1 MATRSSHLET
11 SALFLVLSLAANAGD
26 PPISFDRDVR
36 PILSDNCFECHGPDT
51 NKRKAK
57 LRLDTEGGLFADRDG
72 VKVVTRGAPEESE
85 LFVRITETEADFR
98 MPPAEFRHSLDDAEI
113 GVIRRWIKEGAEF
126 ESHWAWRAPQ
136 RPATPDVQDS
146 SWPKSPIDS
155 FVLARLERE
164 SLSPSPNADART
176 LARRLSVDLTGL
188 PASPAT
194 VDALESGELTIDAL
208 TEELLA
214 SPHYGERMA
223 QHWLDLVRYA
233 DTVGYHG
240 DQEWNM
246 WPYRDYVIRSFN
258 ENKAFDQF
266 SIEQLGGDL
275 FEEPKMADKVAAG
288 YNRLNMV
295 TFEGGSQA
303 KEYLLKYAADRVRN
317 FSTVW
322 LGSTVGCAE
331 CHDHKFDPYATKDF
345 YRLSAYF
352 ADIDEVGVFAGV
364 GAVPPEMKVASPEQ
378 EARLL
383 ALSSKVQS
391 LEEELNREDPS
402 LTAEQRAWE
411 LAATAEADD
420 GVRTEVIWVDDIQGN
435 GGTTEGTWSFVTQA
449 DGAPVRSG
457 ESSRK
462 QTGSGIVQHFFH
474 EATKRVSLGAGD
486 LLYAWVYLD
495 AANPPEQLMLQFHID
510 GNWEHRAVWGPD
522 KISFG
527 GPGTDTDAH
536 RQMGALPVTGEWVR
550 LMVEPSLV
558 GLKPGSSIDGMAYTQ
573 FGGLAHW
580 DDAGVET
587 GSPSLAFGDATGSV
601 REAVFVTASS
611 RTSEQEQLLR
621 AHFRASAPSLE
632 TQRAALAEAETA
644 HASFEAELP
653 VMLATVSVQPREVRV
668 LPRGNWMDESGEV
681 ITPGTPAFMP
691 QAPHREEAR
700 ADRLDLAHWA
710 VSEENPLVARAFV
723 NRIWKLLF
731 GEGIART
738 PDDLGNQGARP
749 THPELLDWLSVEF
762 IESGWDVKHIVRTIT
777 ASSTYRQSS
786 SSRAD
791 LTDRDPYNELLA
803 RQSRWRHDA
812 EFLRDGALAAS
823 GLLSRSVG
831 GKSVKPYQPAGH
843 WRELNFPMR
852 TWQASEGDALYRRG
866 LYTFWCRTFLHPAMD
881 AFDAPSREE
890 SCARRNRSNTPQ
902 QALVLL
908 NDPTFVEAARVLAER
923 SYSEAS
929 DAQGI
934 EQLWQSV
941 LTRSPRPG
949 ELEVASALLESERA
963 RFAVDADAV
972 SALLSVGAQPLP
984 EEIAPDELAAWT
996 QLARLVFNLHE
1007 TVTRS

>member
-1 MATRSSHLET
+1 MTTRSSHLEA
-11 SALFLVLSLAANAGD
+11 SALFLLLSLAADAGD

-36 PILSDNCFECHGPDT
+36 PILSDNCFECHGPDN

-57 LRLDTEGGLFADRDG
+57 LRLDREEGLFAHRDG
-72 VKVVTRGAPEESE
+72 VKIITPGAPEESE
-85 LFVRITETEADFR
+85 LFARITEPDADFR
-98 MPPAEFRHSLDDAEI
+98 MPPTEFRHSLDDAEI
-113 GVIRRWIKEGAEF
+113 SIIQRWITEGAEY

-136 RPATPDVQDS
+136 RPATPDVRDERWTQ
-146 SWPKSPIDS
+146 SPIDS
-155 FVLARLERE
+155 FVLARLETE
-164 SLSPSPNADART
+164 ALSPSSIADART

-194 VDALESGELTIDAL
+194 VNAIESGELTLETL

-240 DQEWNM
+240 DQEWSM

-266 SIEQLGGDL
+266 SLEQLGGDL
-275 FEEPKMADKVAAG
+275 FEDPSMPDKVAAG

-345 YRLSAYF
+345 YQLSAYF
-352 ADIDEVGVFAGV
+352 ADINEVGVFAGV

-378 EARLL
+378 ETQLQE
-383 ALSSKVQS
+383 LSATAQS
-391 LEEELNREDPS
+391 LKEELDREDPQ

-411 LAATAEADD
+411 SAAMAEAGD
-420 GVRTEVIWVDDIQGN
+420 GVRANVIWVDDIQAN
-435 GGTTEGTWSFVTQA
+435 GGTTEGTWSFVTQD

-495 AANPPEQLMLQFHID
+495 AENPPEQLMLQFHID

-632 TQRAALAEAETA
+632 THRAALAEAETA
-644 HASFEAELP
+644 HASFETELP

-691 QAPHREEAR
+691 QAAVREGAR
-700 ADRLDLAHWA
+700 GDRLDLARWA
-710 VSEENPLVARAFV
+710 VSEDNPLVARAFV

-762 IESGWDVKHIVRTIT
+762 VESGWDVKHIVRTIT

-786 SSRAD
+786 SSRED
-791 LTDRDPYNELLA
+791 LIDRDPYNELLA

-852 TWQASEGDALYRRG
+852 TWQAGEGDALYRRG

-923 SYSEAS
+923 SHSEAS

-934 EQLWQSV
+934 GQLWQSV
-941 LTRSPRPG
+941 LARSPRPE

-963 RFAVDADAV
+963 RFAADADAV

-984 EEIAPDELAAWT
+984 AEIAPDELAAWT